1 MDPQTKDNLRRAAQ
15 LAVSEAPNDHERLF
29 GVLNNTQYLGSL
41 QPLEEYHT
49 ELHRRLLVGRVIKY
63 LMTSPHEIAR
73 QTLARLAYSDPWLG
87 YESLQELLVIALVAV
102 RPLPPHA
109 VTYLDERS
117 TPEAGPL
124 HLVMTTLAA
133 NGSEP
138 ALRLFERKIADES
151 HDEGDRATWL
161 QVEYLVRRNDVAI
174 LNSCR
179 RMIVEGAGPSTMQ
192 VVALESLCAY
202 DPEWYLA
209 CTKPEA
215 PPRLLASPE
224 AKDILRG
231 IISHAQQNMELEET
245 LQLAVEAVAVEIGDE
260 EAPA

>member
-1 MDPQTKDNLRRAAQ
+1 MDPQIKQNLHRAAQ
-15 LAVSEAPNDHERLF
+15 LAVSDNPNDHERLF
-29 GVLNNTQYLGSL
+29 GALSNTQYLSSL
-41 QPLEEYHT
+41 QPLDEYHT
-49 ELHRRLLVGRVIKY
+49 ELHRRLLIGRVIKH

-138 ALRLFERKIADES
+138 AFQ
-151 HDEGDRATWL
+151 T
-161 QVEYLVRRNDVAI
+161 
-174 LNSCR
+174 
-179 RMIVEGAGPSTMQ
+179 MIRIS
-192 VVALESLCAY
+192 
-202 DPEWYLA
+202 
-209 CTKPEA
+209 
-215 PPRLLASPE
+215 PR
-224 AKDILRG
+224 
-231 IISHAQQNMELEET
+231 
-245 LQLAVEAVAVEIGDE
+245 
-260 EAPA
+260 